1 LCAWCGAPF
10 APAAKE
16 YAPAGGGAHLL
27 RGAEVAKRTVVA
39 RVEDVGR
46 IDEHGYGAT
55 FAVLRDL
62 AASEPSPGE
71 TLRIGWEELA
81 PDRPARFRKGER
93 VLVALEALPGYSLWR
108 KRFPNGDALAV
119 AERGAA
125 FLRDPDDASIERLAR
140 YLHVDPTEREQAPG
154 VEALAGIVEAAA
166 PPLAEGAAKRLRET
180 PGLGSKLRQP
190 AAAALGAAIESE
202 ARDAS
207 LRRDLI
213 QLAAAHR
220 LDGMRESIA
229 RVAESQSPLAGQAWA
244 ALVAIDGGM
253 SAETVHRLLTAPD
266 AGVRAVAARAAPGTP
281 DAERAL
287 GMARTDPAP
296 EVRIAVVEAFV
307 PTGTP
312 ASLETGYAAL
322 FDRDPPVRAAAAQAV
337 GQRGADVVPHL
348 RELALARSGRDASG
362 PLGAL
367 AFAGAE
373 GQGVLLELSQTHPD
387 ENTRGQARLML
398 GLDPRKR

>member
-1 LCAWCGAPF
+1 MCGAPF

-16 YAPAGGGAHLL
+16 NAPAIGGAHLL
-27 RGAEVAKRTVVA
+27 AGAEVAKRTVVA
-39 RVEDVGR
+39 RVEDVDR

-62 AASEPSPGE
+62 VATESTEGE
-71 TLRIGWEELA
+71 TLRVGWEELA
-81 PDRPARFRKGER
+81 PDRLARFRKGER

-108 KRFPNGDALAV
+108 KRFPKGDAFAV

-166 PPLAEGAAKRLRET
+166 APLAEGAAKRLRET

-202 ARDAS
+202 AREQS

-220 LDGMRESIA
+220 LDGMRDSIA
-229 RVAESQSPLAGQAWA
+229 RVAETQSPLAGEAWT

-253 SAETVHRLLTAPD
+253 NAETVHRLLAARDP
-266 AGVRAVAARAAPGTP
+266 GVRAVAARAAPGTP
-281 DAERAL
+281 DASRAL
-287 GMARTDPAP
+287 GMARSDPAA

-307 PTGTP
+307 PSASP
-312 ASLETGYAAL
+312 AALEVGYTAL

-337 GQRGADVVPHL
+337 GRLGADVVPHL
-348 RELALARSGRDASG
+348 RELALTHSGPDAIG

-373 GQGVLLELSQTHPD
+373 GQGVLLEFSATHPD
-387 ENTRGQARLML
+387 AIMRGQARLLL
-398 GLDPRKR
+398 GLDPVKH

>member
-1 LCAWCGAPF
+1 MCGAPV

-16 YAPAGGGAHLL
+16 NAPATGGAHLL
-27 RGAEVAKRTVVA
+27 AGAESAKRTVVA

-46 IDEHGYGAT
+46 IDEKGYGAT

-62 AASEPSPGE
+62 VATKTTEGE

-93 VLVALEALPGYSLWR
+93 VLVALESAPGFSLWR
-108 KRFPNGDALAV
+108 KRFPNGDTLAV

-125 FLRDPDDASIERLAR
+125 FLRDPDDTSVERLAR
-140 YLHVDPTEREQAPG
+140 YLRVDPTEREQSPG
-154 VEALAGIVEAAA
+154 VEALAGLVEAAA
-166 PPLAEGAAKRLRET
+166 TPLAEGAAKRLRAT
-180 PGLGSKLRQP
+180 PGLGSKLREP

-202 ARDAS
+202 ARDPS

-213 QLAAAHR
+213 RLAAEQR
-220 LDGMRESIA
+220 LDGMRASIA
-229 RVAESQSPLAGQAWA
+229 VVAESQSPLAGEAWA

-253 SAETVHRLLTAPD
+253 NATTVHRLLAAPD
-266 AGVRAVAARAAPGTP
+266 AGIRAVAARAALGTP

-287 GMARTDPAP
+287 GMARSDPAA

-307 PTGTP
+307 PTASP
-312 ASLETGYAAL
+312 AALEIGYAAL
-322 FDRDPPVRAAAAQAV
+322 FDREPPVRAAAAQAV
-337 GQRGADVVPHL
+337 GRLGADVVPHL
-348 RELALARSGRDASG
+348 RELALAHAGRDSIG

-367 AFAGAE
+367 AFAGPE
-373 GQGVLLELSQTHPD
+373 GQGVLLELSATHPD
-387 ENTRGQARLML
+387 ATMRGQARLLL
-398 GLDPRKR
+398 GLDPVKH